1 MFCYTLHMIEP
12 QGVYTPKEAS
22 EHLKI
27 SQSTFKRMIKGGL
40 IRANKV
46 GGQYR
51 ILGHEILRVLSP
63 QIDQKATTLYQKIK
77 NKAHKLLDE

>member
-1 MFCYTLHMIEP
+1 MIEP

-63 QIDQKATTLYQKIK
+63 VLDEKATTLYQVVKRRVR
-77 NKAHKLLDE
+77 KLLD